1 MAGISA
7 FLSSGDVCSGKLLEF
22 PKACQVPF
30 GFPKG
35 NVSILWISWS
45 VKGPPQACRGEFLG
59 LPGVMAERL
68 GFLLSSLSTRG
79 SRSCFLREVRSPLAL
94 QGAPRDSLH
103 IAAGMNRGSFR
114 VEGGNSRF
122 LSISDVDLGV
132 SVELEKGS
140 QAMSC
145 DEAWN
150 SSCLSS
156 CSCCVRPLVKVD
168 LAPVAF
174 SGVCNQGVSAPSF
187 CDFILG
193 VTFEEVPGHRDLS

>member
-79 SRSCFLREVRSPLAL
+79 SLSCFLREVRSPLAL
-94 QGAPRDSLH
+94 QGEPRDSSH
-103 IAAGMNRGSFR
+103 IIAGMNRASSR
-114 VEGGNSRF
+114 VEVGTRGSSPFLRSILASLRSWNRVVRPRLVCCGNTR
-122 LSISDVDLGV
+122 
-132 SVELEKGS
+132 GS
-140 QAMSC
+140 
-145 DEAWN
+145 
-150 SSCLSS
+150 LSS
-156 CSCCVRPLVKVD
+156 PWYLERNLKPPAATRDKPRD
-168 LAPVAF
+168 APINAK
-174 SGVCNQGVSAPSF
+174 
-187 CDFILG
+187 
-193 VTFEEVPGHRDLS
+193 